1 MLQHTSFRSKL
12 SVTFNFLT
20 QFILVQAAV
29 SKINPCFHFSH
40 NTWHLSHF
48 SHFLTKPLHRL
59 SEKASFPLQ
68 PFFKRI
74 QIHTQNLP
82 PYFPM
87 RKILMFSVPVLQ
99 TFYLHY
105 DHYLCSEGLASIP
118 APTWR
123 FCWESPS
130 LSPCTEGIKPIQMPS
145 PGAGGKAKRLELQWH
160 WLECNALS
168 STKCTALLKFQV
180 LIFGSR
186 WNGILLFLVLTEIFF
201 CLDWIFST
209 FYTASTLKK
218 DFVIFWRKNKPHSSG
233 EKSQSVLYHF
243 ALVGIGLHSSED
255 FILRLQPLLILD
267 SQAST
272 CIAKPREMVP
282 SCSGR
287 QPHSAAPPS
296 HILRPQ
302 L

>member
-130 LSPCTEGIKPIQMPS
+130 LSPCAEGIKPIQMPS

-168 STKCTALLKFQV
+168 STKCTALLKFQA

-186 WNGILLFLVLTEIFF
+186 WNGILLVLTEIFF
-201 CLDWIFST
+201 FAWTEFSPLFILQAYWKRILWSFGGKT
-209 FYTASTLKK
+209 NHTA
-218 DFVIFWRKNKPHSSG
+218 RG
-233 EKSQSVLYHF
+233 KSHRVFCTILPWW
-243 ALVGIGLHSSED
+243 ALVYTVLK
-255 FILRLQPLLILD
+255 ILFWD
-267 SQAST
+267 
-272 CIAKPREMVP
+272 
-282 SCSGR
+282 CS
-287 QPHSAAPPS
+287 HC
-296 HILRPQ
+296 
-302 L
+302 